1 MKQII
6 LASTSPRR
14 KELMEKL
21 GVPFVIKSSE
31 YEEDMKIKLPP
42 KKLAK
47 FLSLGKA
54 KAVAKNNPNSIIIG
68 ADTFVVLGQN
78 LLGKPRNQSGAKAML
93 KKISGKTLSIITG
106 LAILDSDTGKV
117 ISQSVETK
125 IFIKKL
131 SKSEIDNYIKTKEP
145 LDKAGAFAIQGVGS
159 LIVKKISGDYLG
171 AIGLPLRALA
181 EGLKK
186 FGVVIL

>member
-1 MKQII
+1 
-6 LASTSPRR
+6 
-14 KELMEKL
+14 MEKL
-21 GVPFVIKSSE
+21 GVPFVIKPSE

-78 LLGKPRNQSGAKAML
+78 LLGKPRNESEAKAML

-186 FGVVIL
+186 FGVVVL

>member
-21 GVPFVIKSSE
+21 GVPFVIKPSE
-31 YEEDMKIKLPP
+31 YEEDMKIKLSPR
-42 KKLAK
+42 KLAK

-54 KAVAKNNPNSIIIG
+54 KVVAKNNPNSIIIG

-78 LLGKPRNQSGAKAML
+78 LLGKPHNELEAKVML

-131 SKSEIDNYIKTKEP
+131 SRSEIDNYIKTKEP

-171 AIGLPLRALA
+171 AVGLPLRVLA

-186 FGVVIL
+186 FGIVIL